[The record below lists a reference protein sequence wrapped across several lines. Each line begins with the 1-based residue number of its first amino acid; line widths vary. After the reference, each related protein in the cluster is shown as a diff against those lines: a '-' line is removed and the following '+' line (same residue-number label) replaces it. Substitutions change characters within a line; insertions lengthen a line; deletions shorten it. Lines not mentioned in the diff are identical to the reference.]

1 MVIGQGGKS
10 INEEHKEISAKGMT
24 YKGTVF
30 MVILQKHN
38 LDSFEEKGLNL
49 DYFLIIVLSQL
60 ATQSHPS
67 YFPHYYIPLADQ
79 RLDEHKVHQRA
90 PSEAVSNVII
100 LAILL
105 ILGRGG
111 YEDSVDSL

>member
-1 MVIGQGGKS
+1 MLIV
-10 INEEHKEISAKGMT
+10 
-24 YKGTVF
+24 
-30 MVILQKHN
+30 QKHN

-49 DYFLIIVLSQL
+49 DHFLIIVLSQL

-79 RLDEHKVHQRA
+79 RLDEHKTHQRA

-100 LAILL
+100 LAILF
-105 ILGRGG
+105 ILGCGG
-111 YEDSVDSL
+111 YEDGVDSL